1 MEFMFKQGENFDSF
15 DELSNQRVRLCN
27 VKPEVFD
34 QVKRNGLVQIDFD
47 GDNFMIWNGI
57 ITSKNSKN
65 NTICIYLP

>member
-1 MEFMFKQGENFDSF
+1 MEFMFRQGENFDSY

-27 VKPEVFD
+27 VETEVFD
-34 QVKRNGLVQIDFD
+34 QVKRNELVEIDFD
-47 GDNFMIWNGI
+47 GDNCMIWNGV

>member
-1 MEFMFKQGENFDSF
+1 MKFMFRQGENFDSY

-34 QVKRNGLVQIDFD
+34 QVKRNELVEIDFSN
-47 GDNFMIWNGI
+47 DNFMIWNGL
-57 ITSKNSKN
+57 ITSKNLKN